1 MDGLSHVPQAGSRG
15 ALGPQKFERPVK
27 QEAPDLSTV
36 PHPQAGLVCAPHP
49 GQPAGMV
56 SSRWSAWRSVSGRRW
71 WVPSGFPRASFEEGS
86 WGLRGSWVLGGPL
99 LGGMGGGEGG
109 TQGFL
114 PEGWSGGASWT
125 LWWRDKE
132 TDQLPPR
139 ATTPRSSS
147 PLGRRNGAPACGTAS
162 GAMAE
167 LGFAGRP
174 VWISDSRPRGIL
186 GHPDGHLDRLARPG
200 SGARLAG
207 APVKGRDTQVPGS
220 VCWRGGCPTHR

>member
-56 SSRWSAWRSVSGRRW
+56 SSRWSAWRSVSGRRR

-99 LGGMGGGEGG
+99 LGGMRGGGGVHKASWQRGGQEEPAGLSGGG
-109 TQGFL
+109 TRRQTSSL
-114 PEGWSGGASWT
+114 PGLPLCGHPVLWAEGMV
-125 LWWRDKE
+125 LR
-132 TDQLPPR
+132 PV
-139 ATTPRSSS
+139 
-147 PLGRRNGAPACGTAS
+147 
-162 GAMAE
+162 
-167 LGFAGRP
+167 GRP
-174 VWISDSRPRGIL
+174 VGRWLSWGLRAGQSGFQTPGPGGSLVTPKVTWTGSLGWALGRGWQ
-186 GHPDGHLDRLARPG
+186 GPP
-200 SGARLAG
+200 
-207 APVKGRDTQVPGS
+207 
-220 VCWRGGCPTHR
+220 